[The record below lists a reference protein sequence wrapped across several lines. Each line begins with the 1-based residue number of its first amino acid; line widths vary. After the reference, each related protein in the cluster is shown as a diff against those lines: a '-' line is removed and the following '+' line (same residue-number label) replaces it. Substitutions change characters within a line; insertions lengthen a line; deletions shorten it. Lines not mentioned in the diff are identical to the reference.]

1 MINRGIIVA
10 SFGSTY
16 LEAKKK
22 SFDAIEDLVREKYGD
37 FLVESSFSSGIVRGI
52 LKNRDGIETKTTE
65 DQVKDM
71 KSRGVEDIA
80 ILSLYVI
87 PGVEYEKSTG
97 NGLPRTL
104 TLLEE
109 EKYYDDIMNALGM
122 NDKEEAIILV
132 GHGTYVEA
140 DSYYGKFQNY
150 IHSKGFNNVYISSLE
165 GDNGLNDLLKNIKGK
180 HNKLRLVPFLI
191 VAGDHA
197 QNDIFGDE
205 DSYLSSLKENG
216 IEVVED
222 RLGLGER
229 RGIQE
234 VFLKKLDA
242 LLSKM
247 DEFEKIGGYFS
258 F

>member
-1 MINRGIIVA
+1 MNNRGIVVA
-10 SFGSTY
+10 SFGSSY

-22 SFDAIEDLVREKYGD
+22 SFDAIEDLVKGEYKDY
-37 FLVESSFSSGIVRGI
+37 LVESSYSSGIVRGI
-52 LKNRDGIETKTTE
+52 LKKRDGIESRTTE
-65 DQVKDM
+65 EQVDDM
-71 KSRGVEDIA
+71 KARGIEDIA

-97 NGLPRTL
+97 QGLPRTL

-109 EKYYDDIMNALGM
+109 EEYYDDIMKALKIE
-122 NDKEEAIILV
+122 DKEEVVILV

-140 DSYYGKFQNY
+140 DSYYGNFQRY
-150 IHSKGFNNVYISSLE
+150 IYSKGFDNVYISSLE
-165 GDNGLNDLLKNIKGK
+165 GANGLDDLLEKIKGK
-180 HNKLRLVPFLI
+180 HNRVRLVPFLI

-197 QNDIFGDE
+197 QNDIFGEE
-205 DSYLSSLKENG
+205 DSYLSAFKENG

-222 RLGLGER
+222 RQGLGER

-234 VFLKKLDA
+234 VFLKKLEA

-247 DEFEKIGGYFS
+247 DEFEKIGGYF
-258 F
+258 